1 MLNKQ
6 ITAQLIA
13 NAFNCTVV
21 LFFVFRSWC
30 TDGNVCITPFIFEA
44 AAEVIVATVHGAGT
58 AFTGYEIMAVFGF
71 DFITADIAS
80 NGVFDNHYESSF
92 VKSSCIRCAP

>member
-13 NAFNCTVV
+13 NAFNCAVV
-21 LFFVFRSWC
+21 LFFVFRSWY

-44 AAEVIVATVHGAGT
+44 AAEVIVAAVYGAGS
-58 AFTGYEIMAVFGF
+58 AGALHKVMPVFGF
-71 DFITADIAS
+71 DLVAADIAANS
-80 NGVFDNHYESSF
+80 IF
-92 VKSSCIRCAP
+92 

>member
-13 NAFNCTVV
+13 NAFNCAVV

-30 TDGNVCITPFIFEA
+30 TDGNVCITPFRFEA
-44 AAEVIVATVHGAGT
+44 AAEVIMAAVYCAGAT
-58 AFTGYEIMAVFGF
+58 FTLHIVMPVCRL
-71 DFITADIAS
+71 DFITTDVAADS
-80 NGVFDNHYESSF
+80 VLDNH
-92 VKSSCIRCAP
+92 